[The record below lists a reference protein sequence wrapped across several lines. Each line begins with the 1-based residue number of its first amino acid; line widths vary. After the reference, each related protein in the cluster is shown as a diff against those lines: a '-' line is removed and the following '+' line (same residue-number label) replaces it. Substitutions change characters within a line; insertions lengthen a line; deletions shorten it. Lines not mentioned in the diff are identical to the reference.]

1 MAFHDRVHT
10 NILGSST
17 SPGLSQRKAFSE
29 EGIPTVALIVTQLT
43 GFGSVALRE
52 RHEKEREMGND
63 FAAVNAFLIGIC
75 GVLASLCIVGA
86 LITFAMSQANDIQGG
101 ATSQKALMG
110 FAAGA
115 AACVAAAGYLAA
127 NPLSITF

>member
-1 MAFHDRVHT
+1 MPA
-10 NILGSST
+10 
-17 SPGLSQRKAFSE
+17 A
-29 EGIPTVALIVTQLT
+29 A
-43 GFGSVALRE
+43 
-52 RHEKEREMGND
+52 D
-63 FAAVNAFLIGIC
+63 FASVNTFLIGVAA
-75 GVLASLCIVGA
+75 VLGSLCIVGG

-115 AACVAAAGYLAA
+115 AACFAAVAYLVA